1 MAPLPLIFLDFS
13 GSDCKDQLREIRLP
27 RLSFTTPVIT
37 IRLFRGPD
45 IGETVKAQVRGDA
58 GVQHGTSA
66 QDGRAREENSG
77 EAFGEF
83 VVRERIRV

>member
-1 MAPLPLIFLDFS
+1 
-13 GSDCKDQLREIRLP
+13 
-27 RLSFTTPVIT
+27 VIT

-45 IGETVKAQVRGDA
+45 IGETVKAQVRGMPVFSMAQVRKMDA
-58 GVQHGTSA
+58 R
-66 QDGRAREENSG
+66 GRKIGG

>member
-45 IGETVKAQVRGDA
+45 IGETVKAQVRGMPVFSMAQVRKMDA
-58 GVQHGTSA
+58 R
-66 QDGRAREENSG
+66 GRKIAARPSVSLLFAN
-77 EAFGEF
+77 A
-83 VVRERIRV
+83 